1 MVVQFGR
8 QISQKFT
15 TMHWASCKTI
25 RHLNQ
30 NAGSS
35 RISNSSLE
43 VPCFDQSLKTSPHSE
58 SLGLSWVRTDRRS
71 EFSLRQSYDTDR
83 KWSAKLRSRLQN
95 HEVLKTETQSWLGLQ
110 GSWNFSC
117 AISRSRKAM
126 CLDID
131 EWIDTNRRRSA
142 LSTLRSLRRCLV
154 RHTGCF
160 TSDWQHKSS

>member
-1 MVVQFGR
+1 MPVEHQKTSSKYFKAVVVQFGR

-95 HEVLKTETQSWLGLQ
+95 HEV
-110 GSWNFSC
+110 
-117 AISRSRKAM
+117 RSRQRHRV
-126 CLDID
+126 D
-131 EWIDTNRRRSA
+131 SA
-142 LSTLRSLRRCLV
+142 SRVPGTFPVQSRVAGRRCA
-154 RHTGCF
+154 
-160 TSDWQHKSS
+160 